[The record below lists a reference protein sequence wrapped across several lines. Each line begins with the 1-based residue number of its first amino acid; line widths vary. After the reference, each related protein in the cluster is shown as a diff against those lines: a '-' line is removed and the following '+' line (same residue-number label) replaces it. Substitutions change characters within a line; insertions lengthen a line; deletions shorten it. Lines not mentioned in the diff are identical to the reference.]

1 MKFSCFQFLLILLFD
16 CDTYV
21 DSSKAEGDLYRE
33 LLTSYSS
40 LVRPVK
46 NALEPV
52 KVLMRLHLQQIID
65 VDEKNQVVE
74 LNAWL
79 NYRWW
84 DYRLSWNMSAYEN
97 ITSIRV
103 ASDDNVIWIPDILLY
118 NSVDKTFDSTYKS
131 NLVVYNTGEVNWV
144 PPGIFR
150 LSCRLVVTW
159 FPFDEQS
166 CFLKFSSWTYHA
178 GALDLHLD
186 LAPDEEKGM
195 DLSGYIPNGEW
206 ELISAPAVRS
216 EDKFDC
222 CIESY
227 ITINFFL
234 NIRRRT
240 LYYAFNVIIPSLLLS
255 CMTLLAFCLPAHD
268 MSEKIGFQTTILLS
282 VCFFLT
288 VVSELTPRTS
298 EAVPLLGVFFSTLTI
313 IVAISTAFTICVLNV
328 RYRQPMNHR
337 MSKMFQQV
345 FLVWLPWVLLMRRPE
360 YKMVNRKAIKLKDL
374 EIAQE
379 DCIQCVGTT
388 TLVENGDCVQRVSEN
403 GNTQNG
409 TVQNGSEKLRR
420 IPTEQLFLERKEDYK
435 FASMALDR
443 LCLVLFTTFISVTV
457 GAIFLSPPYLI
468 A

>member
-21 DSSKAEGDLYRE
+21 DSSKAESDLYRE

-74 LNAWL
+74 INAWL

-186 LAPDEEKGM
+186 LEPDEGKDFLKFVGKTFRIFQRKEWIFRVIYQM
-195 DLSGYIPNGEW
+195 VNGN
-206 ELISAPAVRS
+206 LLVRQQFDQKISSIVVS
-216 EDKFDC
+216 
-222 CIESY
+222 
-227 ITINFFL
+227 N
-234 NIRRRT
+234 RT
-240 LYYAFNVIIPSLLLS
+240 LP
-255 CMTLLAFCLPAHD
+255 
-268 MSEKIGFQTTILLS
+268 
-282 VCFFLT
+282 
-288 VVSELTPRTS
+288 
-298 EAVPLLGVFFSTLTI
+298 
-313 IVAISTAFTICVLNV
+313 
-328 RYRQPMNHR
+328 
-337 MSKMFQQV
+337 
-345 FLVWLPWVLLMRRPE
+345 
-360 YKMVNRKAIKLKDL
+360 
-374 EIAQE
+374 
-379 DCIQCVGTT
+379 
-388 TLVENGDCVQRVSEN
+388 
-403 GNTQNG
+403 
-409 TVQNGSEKLRR
+409 
-420 IPTEQLFLERKEDYK
+420 
-435 FASMALDR
+435 
-443 LCLVLFTTFISVTV
+443 
-457 GAIFLSPPYLI
+457 
-468 A
+468 